1 MPGKGGRRPHRTTV
15 PSRVGLFGL
24 LGQGNLGNDGSME
37 AVLAHLRARH
47 DVILDALCSEPDMVT
62 ARYGLPAVA
71 LRWYQPDP
79 QMPPGLMAIAK
90 RGLGV
95 SLGIGIDAFHTASW
109 VRRHEA
115 VVVPGMGVLETTV
128 PMRPWRTPYWMFLLC
143 ASGRLFGTKVA
154 LVSVGANVTDHR
166 VTRRLISGAARLA
179 HYRSYRD
186 TVSKDAMQRMGVDTS
201 RDAVYPDVAFALPTP
216 SGISRVPGSVG
227 IGVMDYSGGN
237 DDLGQAAEL
246 RANYLE
252 QMKSFS
258 SWLVDNGHPIRLF
271 TSDTADE
278 PVMHEIAAAVRAHR
292 PDLSPSSVVA
302 EPAPSLTE
310 LMQQIAQVDAVVATR
325 YHNVLYAL
333 LQAKPTLALGYAA
346 KHELLMADAGLPRFC
361 LPCKS
366 LDVTQMIE
374 RFTELESRSE
384 QLTQAI
390 TESNAVK
397 VQLVDCQFAEM
408 SAALSLAQ
416 HNSTVAAER
425 TALAQVH
432 AEGDHWLQQ
441 CYDDDPDRSSQGR

>member
-1 MPGKGGRRPHRTTV
+1 MTLPSMAGRRARRASV
-15 PSRVGLFGL
+15 PPRVGLFGL

-37 AVLAHLRARH
+37 AVLAHLRAQHR
-47 DVILDALCSEPDMVT
+47 DVILDALCSAPDLVT
-62 ARYGLPAVA
+62 ARYGIRAVP

-79 QMPPGLMAIAK
+79 QSPPGPMAIAR

-115 VVVPGMGVLETTV
+115 VIVPGMGVLETTV

-143 ASGRLFGTKVA
+143 ASGWLFGTKVA

-166 VTRRLISGAARLA
+166 VTRRLITGAATLA

-201 RDAVYPDVAFALPTP
+201 RDAVYPDVAFALPAP
-216 SGISRVPGSVG
+216 NGISRVPGSVG
-227 IGVMDYSGGN
+227 IGVMDYSGSN
-237 DDLGQAAEL
+237 DDVAQANDL
-246 RANYLE
+246 RANYLK
-252 QMKSFS
+252 QMKSFGR
-258 SWLVDNGHPIRLF
+258 WLVDNGRPIRLF

-278 PVMHEIAAAVRAHR
+278 PVVHEIAAAVRAHR
-292 PDLSPSSVVA
+292 PDLGPSWVIA
-302 EPAPSLTE
+302 EPARSLTE
-310 LMQQIAQVDAVVATR
+310 LMQQIAPVDTVVATR

-346 KHELLMADAGLPRFC
+346 KHELLMAEAGLPGFC

-374 RFTELESRSE
+374 RFTELESQSV

-390 TESNAVK
+390 IESNAAK
-397 VQLVDCQFAEM
+397 VQLVDRQLAEM
-408 SAALSLAQ
+408 SAALFPAQ
-416 HNSTVAAER
+416 HNGTAAAER
-425 TALAQVH
+425 KALA
-432 AEGDHWLQQ
+432 
-441 CYDDDPDRSSQGR
+441 